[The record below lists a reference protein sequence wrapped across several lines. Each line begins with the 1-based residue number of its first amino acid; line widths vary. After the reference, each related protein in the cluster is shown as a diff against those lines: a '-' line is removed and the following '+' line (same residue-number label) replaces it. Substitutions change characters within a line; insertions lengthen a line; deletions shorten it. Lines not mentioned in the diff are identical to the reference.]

1 MPVRSV
7 LVLGNARSG
16 TSMTAGMLSILGVE
30 MHESKKISKHPEQ
43 NPKGAFENVNF
54 ASITSNMHKDMTNA
68 MPPRKIREKYDSR
81 IKDLISIHERPLWG
95 FKSAVTH
102 HFLSMIL
109 PKLKNPHLVIV
120 FRSLL
125 PNAQSW
131 MVHMK
136 DVYGK
141 KVEIAAAL
149 ENMAKSQ
156 VSLVREVNFAKCPK
170 LFTTY
175 ESIRANPWK
184 QAQRMG
190 SFLKVDPEPK
200 KEEIL
205 DFIMPEYTTLKQ

>member
-1 MPVRSV
+1 
-7 LVLGNARSG
+7 
-16 TSMTAGMLSILGVE
+16 
-30 MHESKKISKHPEQ
+30 
-43 NPKGAFENVNF
+43 
-54 ASITSNMHKDMTNA
+54 
-68 MPPRKIREKYDSR
+68 
-81 IKDLISIHERPLWG
+81 
-95 FKSAVTH
+95 
-102 HFLSMIL
+102 MIL
-109 PKLKNPHLVIV
+109 PKLKNPHIVVV

-131 MVHMK
+131 MIHMK

-141 KVEIAAAL
+141 KVGIAAAL
-149 ENMAKSQ
+149 ENMAQSQ
-156 VSLVREVNFAKCPK
+156 VVLVRETNFVSCPK

-205 DFIMPEYTTLKQ
+205 DFIMPEYTTLKS